1 MPELPEVETILIGLR
16 AALDGRRIIS
26 TEVRSDLR
34 WPVPDDLSIRAD
46 GKKIRAAT
54 RLGKYMLIALMRGP
68 TLLIHLGMS
77 GRIRITHS
85 RRKGAAYLPL
95 RHEHVTLTLDD
106 GTRVGL
112 VDPRRFGCFLLLDSG
127 REREHPLLAKLGA
140 DPLLPGFDAPY
151 LVARLMGKR
160 SPIKT
165 MLLDQHVVAGLG
177 NIYVSEILFRA
188 RINPE
193 RRAASLVVD
202 EVTRIAEVTPA
213 VLREAIGAGGSTLR
227 DYVDSEGKPGAF
239 QELHQVYGREG
250 EPCPECPGYPACHG
264 IRRVVQAGRSSFYCP
279 RLQPPLSLEDA

>member
-16 AALDGRRIIS
+16 SALAGRRVITSEI
-26 TEVRSDLR
+26 RNDLR

-46 GKKIRAAT
+46 GKKIRSAT
-54 RLGKYMLIALMRGP
+54 RLGKYMLVGLVHGP
-68 TLLIHLGMS
+68 TILIHLGMS
-77 GRIRITHS
+77 GRIRIS
-85 RRKGAAYLPL
+85 RPERKKAAYKPML
-95 RHEHVTLTLDD
+95 HEHVTLTLDD
-106 GTRVGL
+106 STRIGL
-112 VDPRRFGCFLLLDSG
+112 VDPRRFGCFLLLDAG
-127 REREHPLLAKLGA
+127 REKEHPLLSRLGA
-140 DPLLPGFDAPY
+140 DPLLPGFDAAY
-151 LVARLMGKR
+151 LIGKLKNKR

-193 RRAASLVVD
+193 RRALSLS
-202 EVTRIAEVTPA
+202 EEEITRIARITPA
-213 VLREAIGAGGSTLR
+213 VLEEAIRAGGSTLR

-250 EPCPECPGYPACHG
+250 EPCPDCPGYPACHG
-264 IRRVVQAGRSSFYCP
+264 IRRISQSGRSSFYCP